1 MQLEQ
6 QIRTYATDEL
16 LRNMLVSR
24 SRESPESLKSAMK
37 DAIKLMDLL
46 RELVNKTQRLEQNSQ
61 RFDQYYALPL
71 LAFISGR

>member
-16 LRNMLVSR
+16 LRNMLAISR
-24 SRESPESLKSAMK
+24 SHESPESLKSAMK

-71 LAFISGR
+71 LAL

>member
-16 LRNMLVSR
+16 LRNMLAISR

-37 DAIKLMDLL
+37 DAIVDGFA
-46 RELVNKTQRLEQNSQ
+46 EG
-61 RFDQYYALPL
+61 A
-71 LAFISGR
+71 G